1 MIDTSSYSQG
11 SVFIYGVRGINNL
24 GAESEI
30 TSDTIATTP
39 LQFSTNG
46 NITGISG
53 NEEGVLSDTVT
64 INYFSE
70 DLNVKLG
77 NLYFLFTV

>member
-39 LQFSTNG
+39 LHQPMV
-46 NITGISG
+46 I
-53 NEEGVLSDTVT
+53 
-64 INYFSE
+64 
-70 DLNVKLG
+70 
-77 NLYFLFTV
+77 

>member
-1 MIDTSSYSQG
+1 MRVYDRY
-11 SVFIYGVRGINNL
+11 VFLLSGIGIYLWYEGINNL

-30 TSDTIATTP
+30 TLDTIATTP

-53 NEEGVLSDTVT
+53 NEEE
-64 INYFSE
+64 SE
-70 DLNVKLG
+70 
-77 NLYFLFTV
+77 